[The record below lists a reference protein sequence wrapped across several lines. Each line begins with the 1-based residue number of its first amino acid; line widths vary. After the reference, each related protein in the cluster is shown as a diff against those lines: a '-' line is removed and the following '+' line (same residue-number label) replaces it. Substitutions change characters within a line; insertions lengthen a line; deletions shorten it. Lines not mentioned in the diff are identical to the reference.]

1 MRAMATPARAVRE
14 TRAWTSAKATATR
27 ARTARGVAVRAR
39 AAKEWNVPEDA
50 PEDAFAALRG
60 VRVRSAATGDMEDLT
75 EMWSAND
82 TVVVTFL
89 RSFG

>member
-1 MRAMATPARAVRE
+1 MRSDSRDTDISICLFGRTTRGRVGARA
-14 TRAWTSAKATATR
+14 SA
-27 ARTARGVAVRAR
+27 V
-39 AAKEWNVPEDA
+39 EFNVPEDA
-50 PEDAFAALRG
+50 PVDAFAALRG
-60 VRVRSAATGDMEDLT
+60 VPVRSAATGDMQDLT